1 MCTEGSGEDL
11 EKRQTRAGRRQ
22 TSLACQVLALPPHC
36 HASGRCQS
44 HAACPI
50 ERQPEQ
56 PLTHLPALQMAKPPL
71 HCSPEHFDRGHKE
84 CGPWRQEVLASV
96 GGGLYQTQA
105 CPPDSEAGAS
115 VPSYLS
121 RLTEPPG
128 SKALTSLGLC
138 RRRGCR
144 RLGQWGNR
152 GRGFQ
157 MMEEEGASPGPGP
170 PVAQLH
176 PSAHSCTINTHPWS
190 HPCGCFT
197 SSMCALACTH
207 VATRLPNKCTC
218 GACAHTFTCVHA

>member
-1 MCTEGSGEDL
+1 MWALETGSPGFRGGRSL
-11 EKRQTRAGRRQ
+11 PNTGLPSRQGGR
-22 TSLACQVLALPPHC
+22 
-36 HASGRCQS
+36 
-44 HAACPI
+44 
-50 ERQPEQ
+50 
-56 PLTHLPALQMAKPPL
+56 
-71 HCSPEHFDRGHKE
+71 
-84 CGPWRQEVLASV
+84 
-96 GGGLYQTQA
+96 GL
-105 CPPDSEAGAS
+105 

-144 RLGQWGNR
+144 RFGQWGNR

-157 MMEEEGASPGPGP
+157 MMEEEGASPKPGP

-176 PSAHSCTINTHPWS
+176 PSAHSCTINTHPRS

-207 VATRLPNKCTC
+207 VAPWLPNKCTC
-218 GACAHTFTCVHA
+218 GACARTFTCVHA